1 MRIAHAG
8 LGLPDGKHKYND
20 ERFNALAEKFKPVK
34 LAPYYF
40 EFRDGDFE
48 SAQAI
53 AVARE
58 QALDLLIV
66 DLEKIE
72 TRLARGAEPDEQ
84 ALLERCQ
91 AHLEEQQPLCDLA
104 LDDAERELVRA
115 LGFVSSK
122 PTVLLDGTPGSDDV
136 CRAVLDKA
144 GMMFFYTVGKPEVH
158 AWLVARQAPA
168 EFCAGRIHSD
178 LARGFIKAEIFA
190 FDDIMASHSV
200 QEARS
205 KGLMKLVDRDFPVPE
220 NSIIEIRFNV

>member
-20 ERFNALAEKFKPVK
+20 SRFTALVEKFQPVK
-34 LAPYYF
+34 LAPYFF
-40 EFRDGDFE
+40 EFRGGDFE
-48 SAQAI
+48 AAQAI
-53 AVARE
+53 ALARE

-72 TRLARGAEPDEQ
+72 ARLARDADPVER
-84 ALLERCQ
+84 ALLGRCQ
-91 AHLEEQQPLCDLA
+91 AHLEAQQPLCDLSLA
-104 LDDAERELVRA
+104 DSEREIVRA

-122 PTVLLDGTPGSDDV
+122 PTVLLDGTPGSDAV

-158 AWLVARQAPA
+158 AWLVARHATA
-168 EFCAGRIHSD
+168 ETCAGRIHTD
-178 LARGFIKAEIFA
+178 LARGFIKAEIFT

-200 QEARS
+200 PEARA

-220 NSIIEIRFNV
+220 DSIIEIRFNV

>member
-8 LGLPDGKHKYND
+8 LGLTDGKHKYND
-20 ERFNALAEKFKPVK
+20 ERFNSLAEKFKPVK
-34 LAPYYF
+34 LAPYFF
-40 EFRDGDFE
+40 EFRGSDYE
-48 SAQAI
+48 AAQAI
-53 AVARE
+53 AIARE

-72 TRLARGAEPDEQ
+72 TRLARGAEPAEQ

-91 AHLEEQQPLCDLA
+91 AHLEAQQPLCDLP
-104 LDDAERELVRA
+104 LDNAESEIVRA

-122 PTVLLDGTPGSDDV
+122 PTVLLEGAPGNDAV

-158 AWLVARQAPA
+158 AWLVARHATA
-168 EFCAGRIHSD
+168 ETCAGRIHTD

-190 FDDIMASHSV
+190 CADILSAHSV
-200 QEARS
+200 QEARA
-205 KGLMKLVDRDFPVPE
+205 KGMMKLVDRDFPVPE
-220 NSIIEIRFNV
+220 DSVIEIRFNV